1 MPKTVKDLLRG
12 ARSEFVGK
20 YFEMFAFFYQLDL
33 PLCWNRSH
41 PFRSQGGFFREQ
53 IKSESKPQRNTQHN
67 LESSHIN
74 HTMMS
79 TAVSTKAGV
88 SSAASTRKV
97 VVARRIL
104 GAASSRTASVAGLRS
119 KINSNSRSV
128 KVFAGDDLKNTAQD
142 LLTTATEK
150 WEETEDKPTVVTLA
164 FAGLITLIVTS
175 SLLGSLDKVP
185 FLGSILEL
193 VGIGYTAYFAYNNL
207 LFTPD
212 REALMKKVDETKE
225 KIL

>member
-1 MPKTVKDLLRG
+1 MG
-12 ARSEFVGK
+12 
-20 YFEMFAFFYQLDL
+20 
-33 PLCWNRSH
+33 
-41 PFRSQGGFFREQ
+41 
-53 IKSESKPQRNTQHN
+53 KSESKPERNTQHN
-67 LESSHIN
+67 LESSQIN
-74 HTMMS
+74 HIMMS

-119 KINSNSRSV
+119 TKINSNSRSV

-164 FAGLITLIVTS
+164 FAGLITLIV
-175 SLLGSLDKVP
+175 SLDKVP

-212 REALMKKVDETKE
+212 REALMKKVDEIKE

>member
-1 MPKTVKDLLRG
+1 MG
-12 ARSEFVGK
+12 
-20 YFEMFAFFYQLDL
+20 
-33 PLCWNRSH
+33 
-41 PFRSQGGFFREQ
+41 
-53 IKSESKPQRNTQHN
+53 
-67 LESSHIN
+67 
-74 HTMMS
+74 
-79 TAVSTKAGV
+79 
-88 SSAASTRKV
+88 V

-128 KVFAGDDLKNTAQD
+128 KVFAGDDIKSTAED
-142 LLTTATEK
+142 LLTTAAEK

-164 FAGLITLIVTS
+164 FAALITLIVTS
-175 SLLGSLDKVP
+175 SLLGALDKVP
-185 FLGSILEL
+185 FLGGILEL

-212 REALMKKVDETKE
+212 RENLSKKVDEIKD

>member
-1 MPKTVKDLLRG
+1 MGDQRASQSATPSTTSSRV
-12 ARSEFVGK
+12 RST
-20 YFEMFAFFYQLDL
+20 
-33 PLCWNRSH
+33 
-41 PFRSQGGFFREQ
+41 
-53 IKSESKPQRNTQHN
+53 I
-67 LESSHIN
+67 I
-74 HTMMS
+74 MMS

-88 SSAASTRKV
+88 GSAASTRKV

-119 KINSNSRSV
+119 SIGQRSNSNRSV
-128 KVFAGDDLKNTAQD
+128 KEFAGDDLKNTAQD

-164 FAGLITLIVTS
+164 FAALITLIVTS
-175 SLLGSLDKVP
+175 SLLGALDKVP
-185 FLGSILEL
+185 FLGGILEL

-212 REALMKKVDETKE
+212 RENLSKKVNEIKD

>member
-1 MPKTVKDLLRG
+1 
-12 ARSEFVGK
+12 
-20 YFEMFAFFYQLDL
+20 
-33 PLCWNRSH
+33 
-41 PFRSQGGFFREQ
+41 
-53 IKSESKPQRNTQHN
+53 
-67 LESSHIN
+67 
-74 HTMMS
+74 
-79 TAVSTKAGV
+79 
-88 SSAASTRKV
+88 
-97 VVARRIL
+97 
-104 GAASSRTASVAGLRS
+104 
-119 KINSNSRSV
+119 
-128 KVFAGDDLKNTAQD
+128 VFAGDDLKNTAQD

>member
-1 MPKTVKDLLRG
+1 MG
-12 ARSEFVGK
+12 E
-20 YFEMFAFFYQLDL
+20 
-33 PLCWNRSH
+33 
-41 PFRSQGGFFREQ
+41 
-53 IKSESKPQRNTQHN
+53 RNTQHN
-67 LESSHIN
+67 LESSQIN
-74 HTMMS
+74 HIMMS
-79 TAVSTKAGV
+79 TAV

-212 REALMKKVDETKE
+212 REALMKKIDETKE

>member
-1 MPKTVKDLLRG
+1 MG
-12 ARSEFVGK
+12 
-20 YFEMFAFFYQLDL
+20 
-33 PLCWNRSH
+33 
-41 PFRSQGGFFREQ
+41 
-53 IKSESKPQRNTQHN
+53 KSESKPERNTQHN
-67 LESSHIN
+67 LESSQIN
-74 HTMMS
+74 HIMMS
-79 TAVSTKAGV
+79 TAVSTKAGF

-104 GAASSRTASVAGLRS
+104 GAASSRPASVAGLRS

-185 FLGSILEL
+185 FL
-193 VGIGYTAYFAYNNL
+193 
-207 LFTPD
+207 
-212 REALMKKVDETKE
+212 
-225 KIL
+225 

>member
-1 MPKTVKDLLRG
+1 ME
-12 ARSEFVGK
+12 SEPSIQESRRV
-20 YFEMFAFFYQLDL
+20 L
-33 PLCWNRSH
+33 PRANQRA
-41 PFRSQGGFFREQ
+41 SQQE
-53 IKSESKPQRNTQHN
+53 RNTQRN
-67 LESSHIN
+67 LESSQIN
-74 HTMMS
+74 HIMMS

>member
-1 MPKTVKDLLRG
+1 
-12 ARSEFVGK
+12 
-20 YFEMFAFFYQLDL
+20 
-33 PLCWNRSH
+33 
-41 PFRSQGGFFREQ
+41 
-53 IKSESKPQRNTQHN
+53 
-67 LESSHIN
+67 
-74 HTMMS
+74 MMS

-119 KINSNSRSV
+119 TKINSNTRSV

-212 REALMKKVDETKE
+212 REALMKKIDETKE

>member
-1 MPKTVKDLLRG
+1 
-12 ARSEFVGK
+12 
-20 YFEMFAFFYQLDL
+20 
-33 PLCWNRSH
+33 
-41 PFRSQGGFFREQ
+41 
-53 IKSESKPQRNTQHN
+53 
-67 LESSHIN
+67 
-74 HTMMS
+74 MMS

-97 VVARRIL
+97 VVARRSVL

-119 KINSNSRSV
+119 KINSRSV
-128 KVFAGDDLKNTAQD
+128 KVFAGDDLKNSAQD

>member
-1 MPKTVKDLLRG
+1 M
-12 ARSEFVGK
+12 S
-20 YFEMFAFFYQLDL
+20 
-33 PLCWNRSH
+33 
-41 PFRSQGGFFREQ
+41 
-53 IKSESKPQRNTQHN
+53 KSESKPERNTQHN
-67 LESSHIN
+67 NLESSQIN
-74 HTMMS
+74 HIMMS

-97 VVARRIL
+97 VVARRSVL

-128 KVFAGDDLKNTAQD
+128 KVFAGDDLKNSAQD

>member
-1 MPKTVKDLLRG
+1 MISTR
-12 ARSEFVGK
+12 
-20 YFEMFAFFYQLDL
+20 FAVVLDL
-33 PLCWNRSH
+33 EPSIQESRRVLPRANQRASQSATPSTTSSRVRST
-41 PFRSQGGFFREQ
+41 
-53 IKSESKPQRNTQHN
+53 I
-67 LESSHIN
+67 I
-74 HTMMS
+74 MMS

-212 REALMKKVDETKE
+212 REALMKKIDETKE

>member
-1 MPKTVKDLLRG
+1 MG
-12 ARSEFVGK
+12 
-20 YFEMFAFFYQLDL
+20 
-33 PLCWNRSH
+33 
-41 PFRSQGGFFREQ
+41 
-53 IKSESKPQRNTQHN
+53 KSESKPERNTQHN
-67 LESSHIN
+67 LESSQIN
-74 HTMMS
+74 HIIMS

-150 WEETEDKPTVVTLA
+150 WEETEDKPTVVT

>member
-1 MPKTVKDLLRG
+1 
-12 ARSEFVGK
+12 
-20 YFEMFAFFYQLDL
+20 
-33 PLCWNRSH
+33 
-41 PFRSQGGFFREQ
+41 
-53 IKSESKPQRNTQHN
+53 
-67 LESSHIN
+67 
-74 HTMMS
+74 MMS

-212 REALMKKVDETKE
+212 REALMKKIDETKE